1 MNGNNAASVRGGLAG
16 ALVPLRAPAE
26 PALARHGHPT
36 WRERLISSR
45 ILTGDPYHPRLAGL
59 SEARIAK
66 ARAATR
72 GDPPLR

>member
-1 MNGNNAASVRGGLAG
+1 MNGNNAASMRGGQAG
-16 ALVPLRAPAE
+16 ALVPLGAPAE

-36 WRERLISSR
+36 RRERLISSW
-45 ILTGDPYHPRLAGL
+45 ILTGDPHHARLAGL

-72 GDPPLR
+72 GDPPVR